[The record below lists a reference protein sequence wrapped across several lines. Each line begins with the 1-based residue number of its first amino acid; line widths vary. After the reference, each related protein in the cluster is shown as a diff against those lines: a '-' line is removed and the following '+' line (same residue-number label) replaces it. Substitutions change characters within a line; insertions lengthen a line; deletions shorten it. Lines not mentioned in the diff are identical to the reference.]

1 MRKMYLLL
9 LGLIIGF
16 QVVQAQQVDVS
27 GRVTD
32 DKGSPIA
39 GASVKEK
46 GTTNGTTTDGKGNFS
61 LSVKRNATVE
71 ISGIGFETK
80 SFEAKGGGT
89 FNVELAS
96 SNQSLT
102 EVVVTASGIKRE
114 KKALGYAVS
123 TVGKKDLE
131 LRPDGDVVRVLNGKA
146 PGVDISGASGLSGSG
161 TRIIIRGVSTIT
173 GNATP
178 LFVVDGVPF
187 DASTTAQASFEFGN
201 QTSSRFLDLDPN
213 NIESIDVLKGL
224 SATTRYGELGR
235 NGVVLITTKSGA
247 GGRKANKKLEVS
259 LSQSLF
265 VNQVANLP
273 EYNRSYGAGFDL
285 DLGLNFFSN
294 WGARFTDPPASFPHP
309 YTRNAPVY
317 NGFFNDFI
325 GKTYDYK
332 YYNSVP
338 DFFRTGIIST
348 TSVNAA
354 GGGPDG
360 NFNVSYTYMDDKG
373 FTPGNNL
380 FKNNLSLGGSTKLA
394 NGLTVGA
401 TVNYTTTDFRTPPV
415 ATSFGSNPSASSVF
429 GNLIYTPTSVD
440 LMGLPYENPIN
451 KSSVYYRTSNDIQN
465 PRWTVK
471 NGFSGQVINRIFGQA
486 NAQYAVTKDLNIS
499 YRYGFDQ
506 YSDYNFLSQN
516 RGGTVGGTQ
525 YQLGMHRTVNGY
537 NNITN
542 HEFFATWK
550 KDLSNDWRLN
560 VDGGFQSFKRTYEQT
575 GMKSTQQLV
584 YGLFNHNNFLI
595 QERLSE
601 GGNAMDFQQATQSL
615 GVYGFAN
622 FAYKE
627 FLYITG
633 GGRNSW
639 SSNLEKANR
648 SLFYPNVSM
657 SFIPTAAFQSLANNK
672 NINYLKVRAGYST
685 SANFGDPYGTR
696 AVLTLGPRVFE
707 DRAGT
712 AISTNF
718 ISNRLPNPDLR
729 PELQKEFEIGFESKL
744 LNNRLNI
751 DFTFYRRVAEDQIL
765 ERDLDPSTGFT
776 VQRINAGAVRNQGV
790 EIAAGYTVI
799 RGKDW
804 RWQVDANFTK
814 YTSLVYDL
822 PADITQISVAGFTN
836 EGAFAINNQPL
847 GILQGLYTVKESKT
861 GERLVNAQGD
871 YIASTEIGILGNPI
885 PDFKLT
891 GISTLTWKA
900 FSFRMQW
907 DYTKGGD
914 MIAYTPGT
922 LLGRGVTKDTEFDR
936 ALPIILPG
944 VDANGDPNNIQVSS
958 SQAYFNN
965 LSGFFGMTDL
975 ITYDATVIRL
985 REASLSY
992 AIPASALSKTPFGS
1006 ASIVFSGQNLW
1017 YNAPG
1022 FPKYTNF
1029 DPEISSLGAGN
1040 FNGYETLA
1048 GPTSRRMGVSLRVTF

>member
-1 MRKMYLLL
+1 
-9 LGLIIGF
+9 
-16 QVVQAQQVDVS
+16 
-27 GRVTD
+27 
-32 DKGSPIA
+32 
-39 GASVKEK
+39 
-46 GTTNGTTTDGKGNFS
+46 
-61 LSVKRNATVE
+61 
-71 ISGIGFETK
+71 
-80 SFEAKGGGT
+80 
-89 FNVELAS
+89 
-96 SNQSLT
+96 
-102 EVVVTASGIKRE
+102 
-114 KKALGYAVS
+114 
-123 TVGKKDLE
+123 
-131 LRPDGDVVRVLNGKA
+131 
-146 PGVDISGASGLSGSG
+146 
-161 TRIIIRGVSTIT
+161 
-173 GNATP
+173 
-178 LFVVDGVPF
+178 
-187 DASTTAQASFEFGN
+187 
-201 QTSSRFLDLDPN
+201 
-213 NIESIDVLKGL
+213 
-224 SATTRYGELGR
+224 
-235 NGVVLITTKSGA
+235 
-247 GGRKANKKLEVS
+247 
-259 LSQSLF
+259 
-265 VNQVANLP
+265 
-273 EYNRSYGAGFDL
+273 
-285 DLGLNFFSN
+285 
-294 WGARFTDPPASFPHP
+294 
-309 YTRNAPVY
+309 
-317 NGFFNDFI
+317 
-325 GKTYDYK
+325 
-332 YYNSVP
+332 
-338 DFFRTGIIST
+338 
-348 TSVNAA
+348 
-354 GGGPDG
+354 
-360 NFNVSYTYMDDKG
+360 
-373 FTPGNNL
+373 
-380 FKNNLSLGGSTKLA
+380 
-394 NGLTVGA
+394 
-401 TVNYTTTDFRTPPV
+401 
-415 ATSFGSNPSASSVF
+415 
-429 GNLIYTPTSVD
+429 
-440 LMGLPYENPIN
+440 
-451 KSSVYYRTSNDIQN
+451 
-465 PRWTVK
+465 
-471 NGFSGQVINRIFGQA
+471 
-486 NAQYAVTKDLNIS
+486 
-499 YRYGFDQ
+499 
-506 YSDYNFLSQN
+506 
-516 RGGTVGGTQ
+516 
-525 YQLGMHRTVNGY
+525 
-537 NNITN
+537 
-542 HEFFATWK
+542 
-550 KDLSNDWRLN
+550 
-560 VDGGFQSFKRTYEQT
+560 
-575 GMKSTQQLV
+575 
-584 YGLFNHNNFLI
+584 
-595 QERLSE
+595 
-601 GGNAMDFQQATQSL
+601 
-615 GVYGFAN
+615 
-622 FAYKE
+622 
-627 FLYITG
+627 
-633 GGRNSW
+633 
-639 SSNLEKANR
+639 
-648 SLFYPNVSM
+648 
-657 SFIPTAAFQSLANNK
+657 
-672 NINYLKVRAGYST
+672 
-685 SANFGDPYGTR
+685 
-696 AVLTLGPRVFE
+696 VFE